1 MKYDRIIFISVIL
14 AVLFT
19 SSCQK
24 ELNVNN
30 PNQPGI
36 EAASTEDG
44 LISLAQGTTY
54 LNGFNY
60 IKYSDGGLG
69 PTFYTGVFGY
79 HDLMG
84 DVVTSDYANAFMNQV
99 GCPDAITLDDG
110 TTIVLNPNSPPK
122 QKDMLRQLNVNANQ
136 GNNPGYYEWAFMYNL
151 LHAVNRILVLSE
163 QVPYS
168 GNATTKKNTLKAWCC
183 WWKGFAYSRIGSM
196 YYAGLINDYGG
207 DITNDNPGTN
217 GNYVSHDAI
226 IAESDKQFDLAIA
239 TLDVLS
245 DDEDYQSVME
255 GLIPAIFL
263 VGKGGILSPDMWKR
277 NINTLKARNILANT
291 RTNVITSDQ
300 WNAILTLT
308 NDGIQS
314 DDYVFTGRSNATGDF
329 MTPGDGNLPAKT
341 ISTDPGGNIYKVSE
355 RLIQDYEP
363 GDQRLAN
370 NYLMGDTWI
379 GGSDR
384 GTSFNTRY
392 TMVNGGNGLPGV
404 IVLGS
409 QNSGEYEL
417 YMASTY
423 EENELMKA
431 EAKINT
437 GDVEGG
443 LAILDDLRNQQG
455 AGLSLLVGNNL
466 SANDA
471 NIVLQKER
479 RVELAFRGLSFYDA
493 RRWGYIY
500 DGRPG
505 CVVIDQVG
513 NLNTNATINYEYLDY
528 WDVPDNELAYNPPSS
543 ESAPVKNPE

>member
-1 MKYDRIIFISVIL
+1 MKYNRIVFISVIL
-14 AVLFT
+14 AILFA
-19 SSCQK
+19 SSCKK
-24 ELNVNN
+24 ELDVNN

-60 IKYSDGGLG
+60 DKYPDDGLG
-69 PTFYTGVFGY
+69 ATFYTGVIGY

-99 GCPDAITLDDG
+99 GCPDEIILDNG
-110 TTIVLNPNSPPK
+110 TVVLNPNAPPK
-122 QKDMLRQLNVNANQ
+122 QKDMLRQLNVNTNQ
-136 GNNPGYYEWAFMYNL
+136 GNNPAYHEWAFMYDL
-151 LHAVNRILVLSE
+151 LHAVNRILDLSE
-163 QVPYS
+163 NVSFS

-183 WWKGFAYSRIGSM
+183 WWKGFAYSRIGSI

-207 DITNDNPGTN
+207 DITNTNPGTN
-217 GNYVSHDAI
+217 GDYVSHEAI
-226 IAESDKQFDLAIA
+226 IEESNKQLDLVAT
-239 TLDVLS
+239 TLDGLT
-245 DDEDYQSVME
+245 DDADYQSVMS

-263 VGKGGILSPDMWKR
+263 VGKGGIITPDMWKR
-277 NINTLKARNILANT
+277 NINTLKARNILANI
-291 RTNVITSDQ
+291 RTNAMTTAD

-308 NDGIQS
+308 NNGVLA
-314 DDYVFTGRSNATGDF
+314 DDYVFTGRSNGTGDF
-329 MTPGDGNLPAKT
+329 MVPGDGNLPAKT
-341 ISTDPGGNIYKVSE
+341 ISADAGGNIYKVSE

-370 NYLMGDTWI
+370 NYASGATWI

-392 TMVNGGNGLPGV
+392 TMVNGSKGLPGV

-409 QNSGEYEL
+409 QNTGEFEL

-437 GDVEGG
+437 GDIEGG
-443 LAILDDLRNQQG
+443 LAIIDDLRTQQG
-455 AGLSLLVGNNL
+455 AGLSPLVGTSL
-466 SANDA
+466 SADNA
-471 NIVLQKER
+471 NIALRKER

-513 NLNTNATINYEYLDY
+513 NLNTNATINYNYLDY
-528 WDVPDNELAYNPPSS
+528 WDVPDNELAYNPAAAG
-543 ESAPVKNPE
+543 SAPVKNPE